1 MRITLILLT
10 KFLITLIASWIS
22 FILIDANSLEM
33 VLMVAAAGTAVSYAL
48 GDLVILPSM
57 GNVIA
62 SVGNGILSAATA
74 YLLDMFSYN
83 FITSATGLIIFAA
96 IIGVCE
102 YFLHIY
108 LMKDNRIQPNEF
120 HREPPLE

>member
-1 MRITLILLT
+1 MRTTLVILA
-10 KFLITLIASWIS
+10 KFLITLVASWVS
-22 FILIDANSLEM
+22 FIIIDVNSFEM
-33 VLMVAAAGTAVSYAL
+33 VLMVAIAGTVINYAL

-62 SVGNGILSAATA
+62 AVGDGILAAATA
-74 YLLDMFSYN
+74 YLFDMFSYN

-96 IIGVCE
+96 IIGTCE
-102 YFLHIY
+102 YFFHIY
-108 LMKDNRIQPNEF
+108 LIKDDKVQPNEF